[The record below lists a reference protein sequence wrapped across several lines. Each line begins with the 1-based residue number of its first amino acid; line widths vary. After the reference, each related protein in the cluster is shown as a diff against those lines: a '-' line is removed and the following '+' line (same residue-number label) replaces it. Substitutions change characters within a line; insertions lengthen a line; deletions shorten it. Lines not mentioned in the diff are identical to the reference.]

1 MNNRKN
7 LVILFFNLVVVMM
20 GFGIIIPILPFY
32 VESFGGGGLGV
43 GMLMAIF
50 SIMQFIFA
58 PIWGSLSDRYGR
70 KPIIL
75 IGALGNAI
83 SLLLFG
89 LSSSL
94 WMMYVARAL
103 GGILSSAT
111 LPTAMAYI
119 GDTTDEKNRGG
130 GMGVVG
136 AAMGMGM
143 VLGPGLGGT
152 LAKTS
157 LSTPFFFAAGL
168 SLIGVLLIFLLVPE
182 SLDKSKRHPSSKI
195 ELPKISLMLASLRGP
210 LGFVFVLAFA
220 VMFALTN
227 FEGIFGLY
235 AQYRYDYDATQVGLV
250 MTVVGLVSTVVQGL
264 LTGPVTKWLGE
275 RKVIKIS
282 LIASSVGFLL
292 MIFPKTAFLIYLTVG
307 FFVLSNAMLRPAI
320 QSIVSKE
327 ATSGQ
332 GIAMGLTNSYMSL
345 GRIFGPLWA
354 GTMIDMN
361 VIFPFL
367 SGAIVFLILFFASLT
382 RMKPAKSEV
391 SAEEALLT
399 TVNAMSQ

>member
-7 LVILFFNLVVVMM
+7 LIILFFTLVVVMM

-32 VESFGGGGLGV
+32 VESFGGGGLGL

-50 SIMQFIFA
+50 SVMQFIFA
-58 PIWGSLSDRYGR
+58 PIWGALSDRYGR

-75 IGALGNAI
+75 IGALGNAL
-83 SLLLFG
+83 SLLMFG
-89 LSSSL
+89 FSTQL

-119 GDTTDEKNRGG
+119 GDTTDEQNRGG
-130 GMGVVG
+130 GMGIVG
-136 AAMGMGM
+136 AAMGMGL

-157 LSTPFFFAAGL
+157 LSTPFFFAAAL
-168 SLIGVLLIFLLVPE
+168 SLVAVLLIFIFVPE
-182 SLDKSKRHPSSKI
+182 SLEKSKRDPSSVIK
-195 ELPKISLMLASLRGP
+195 LPKISILIRELRGP
-210 LGFVFVLAFA
+210 LGFMFLLAFV

-235 AQYRYDYDATQVGLV
+235 AQYRFDFNAVQVGLV
-250 MTVVGLVSTVVQGL
+250 MTIVGLVSTVVQGL
-264 LTGPVTKWLGE
+264 LTGPATKWFGE
-275 RKVIKIS
+275 RNVIKIS
-282 LIASSVGFLL
+282 LIASALGFFF
-292 MIFPKTAFLIYLTVG
+292 MILAKTTIPIYLTVG

-320 QSIVSKE
+320 QSIISKE
-327 ATSGQ
+327 AKSGQ

-345 GRIFGPLWA
+345 GRIIGPIWA
-354 GTMIDMN
+354 GTMIDIN
-361 VIFPFL
+361 VIFPYL
-367 SGAIVFLILFFASLT
+367 SGAFVFLFLFFASLIW
-382 RMKPAKSEV
+382 MKPAIKRDEPV
-391 SAEEALLT
+391 LAPINVIT
-399 TVNAMSQ
+399 H

>member
-7 LVILFFNLVVVMM
+7 LIILFFTLVVVMM

-32 VESFGGGGLGV
+32 VESFGGGGLGL

-50 SIMQFIFA
+50 SVMQFIFA
-58 PIWGSLSDRYGR
+58 PIWGALSDRYGR

-75 IGALGNAI
+75 IGALGNAL
-83 SLLLFG
+83 SLLMFG
-89 LSSSL
+89 FSTQL

-119 GDTTDEKNRGG
+119 GDTTDEQNRGG

-136 AAMGMGM
+136 AAMGMGL

-157 LSTPFFFAAGL
+157 LSTPFFFAAAL
-168 SLIGVLLIFLLVPE
+168 SLVAVLLIFIFVPE
-182 SLDKSKRHPSSKI
+182 SLEKSKRDPSSAIK
-195 ELPKISLMLASLRGP
+195 LPKISILIRELRGP
-210 LGFVFVLAFA
+210 LGFMFLLAFI

-235 AQYRYDYDATQVGLV
+235 AQYRFDFNAAQVGLV
-250 MTVVGLVSTVVQGL
+250 MTIVGLVSTVAQGL
-264 LTGPVTKWLGE
+264 LTGPTTKRFGE
-275 RKVIKIS
+275 RNVIKIS
-282 LIASSVGFLL
+282 LIASSLGFFL
-292 MIFPKTAFLIYLTVG
+292 MILAKTTIPIYLTVG

-320 QSIVSKE
+320 QSIISKE
-327 ATSGQ
+327 AKSGQ

-345 GRIFGPLWA
+345 GRIVGPIWA
-354 GTMIDMN
+354 GTMIDIN
-361 VIFPFL
+361 VIFPYL
-367 SGAIVFLILFFASLT
+367 SGAIVFLFLFIAALIW
-382 RMKPAKSEV
+382 MKPAIKKDDPILSPINV
-391 SAEEALLT
+391 T
-399 TVNAMSQ
+399 IH